1 MSEEKLD
8 VASEFADL
16 TGTDIEVSHQSQ
28 ADVNNADSQLENNV
42 IDLTGDSSEQQ
53 QEKSPLE
60 LAIESESQKEV
71 IESSLKSDS
80 RTEENEPEVTPEEQA
95 IPEEEEYREEYDD
108 SYDKTLDMLNETY
121 GTDYEDLDELLDDLE
136 GEEKEG
142 FASEQLEELNR
153 FVSETGRSAQD
164 YFRTQAQDYDEMS
177 DSEVIKEYL
186 SLENPDLSQK
196 EIDLFYNSTYKQD
209 ENKYSSEENDLG
221 KIHLKR
227 DVSKAREELKELQ
240 EEYWS
245 PDENSDTY
253 TDEEI
258 YEMEMET
265 EAARED
271 FFDQMDEELDSIDSL
286 TFQINENE
294 SFDYKLTDEDK
305 QVVGEAM
312 SNLDDFFE
320 PYMDEQGNID
330 RESLALDMMA
340 MKLQG
345 KIVRSVASQYR
356 SKGSEQVLRDIK
368 NPSYEPAK
376 VSDSRGNNSIEKQ
389 ISSQIFG
396 DSTLWD

>member
-1 MSEEKLD
+1 MTLGD
-8 VASEFADL
+8 
-16 TGTDIEVSHQSQ
+16 
-28 ADVNNADSQLENNV
+28 NV
-42 IDLTGDSSEQQ
+42 IDLTG
-53 QEKSPLE
+53 QEEGEPKQETPVEMTQEEESP
-60 LAIESESQKEV
+60 KEI

-121 GTDYEDLDELLDDLE
+121 GTDYDDLDELLDDLE